1 MRVRPTVITLIKR
14 MTTKTILLVEDD
26 FDLRDIIQDILEDEG
41 YDVVPAHDGR
51 QALEYLR
58 SAADPRPDAVV
69 LDLMLPH
76 VSGWEVL
83 DATRSEADLG
93 TIPVI
98 VISAAERQR
107 PVGVAEFFKKPF
119 NLERLLQSIRERTS
133 SAD

>member
-1 MRVRPTVITLIKR
+1 MS
-14 MTTKTILLVEDD
+14 TKTILLVEDD
-26 FDLRDIIQDILEDEG
+26 YDLRDIIQDILEDEG

-58 SAADPRPDAVV
+58 SAEEPKPDAVV

-83 DATRSEADLG
+83 DATRTETELG
-93 TIPVI
+93 TIPMI

-119 NLERLLQSIRERTS
+119 NLERLLQSIRERTQGS
-133 SAD
+133 G

>member
-1 MRVRPTVITLIKR
+1 VITLSKR

-107 PVGVAEFFKKPF
+107 
-119 NLERLLQSIRERTS
+119 TS

>member
-1 MRVRPTVITLIKR
+1 MRVLVI
-14 MTTKTILLVEDD
+14 
-26 FDLRDIIQDILEDEG
+26 EDE
-41 YDVVPAHDGR
+41 PELLTALS
-51 QALEYLR
+51 QALREDGYAVDE
-58 SAADPRPDAVV
+58 AADGAEGLFKATSWEYDAVV

>member
-1 MRVRPTVITLIKR
+1 MN
-14 MTTKTILLVEDD
+14 TKTILLVEDD

-58 SAADPRPDAVV
+58 STQDPKPDAVV

-83 DATRSEADLG
+83 DATRSEIELG

-119 NLERLLQSIRERTS
+119 NLERLLQSIRDRTHGEG
-133 SAD
+133 